1 MSAIDAEIDNLVQAA
16 VFAKQVLRAQH
27 KKHGAIVCRHA
38 LVDLADAVRRLQVL
52 RQSDA
57 ALVRAFDE
65 A

>member
-1 MSAIDAEIDNLVQAA
+1 MATMDAEIDNLVQAA

-27 KKHGAIVCRHA
+27 KKHGAVVCRHA
-38 LVDLADAVRRLQVL
+38 LLDLADAVRRLQVL

-57 ALVRAFDE
+57 ALARVFDE